1 MTAGRV
7 GCLLALQFL
16 VGVQVF
22 AANVNATVRSSDGRP
37 IEDAAVVLEPVAG
50 VTSKHRRT
58 VTIQQRDREFIPYV
72 TVVETGTLIEFPN
85 RDPFKHHIYSFSP
98 AKIFEIK
105 LYADKPVLPVLF
117 DKAGEVAL
125 GCNIHDWMEAY
136 VLVVDTPYFGKTGI
150 EGNSTLQR
158 IPAGHYRVR
167 AWHPRQKTEFQRQEI
182 DIAAGAAPVKLEL
195 TLDVAARVV
204 KPKPPADSGKY

>member
-1 MTAGRV
+1 MTPRRV
-7 GCLLALQFL
+7 GCLLALQFAL
-16 VGVQVF
+16 CIQVF
-22 AANVNATVRSSDGRP
+22 SASINATVRSSDGRP

-50 VTSKHRRT
+50 ASSKHRRT
-58 VTIQQRDREFIPYV
+58 VTIEQRDREFIPYV
-72 TVVETGTLIEFPN
+72 TVVETGTLVEFPN

-136 VLVVDTPYFGKTGI
+136 VLVVNSPYFGKTGA
-150 EGNSTLQR
+150 EGNTAIR
-158 IPAGHYRVR
+158 GVPAGHYRVR
-167 AWHPRQKTEFQRQEI
+167 AWHPRQKTEFQRQDI
-182 DIAAGAAPVKLEL
+182 DIAAGVARVRMDL
-195 TLDVAARVV
+195 TLDVAARVL